1 MKPRRFILARA
12 ALVAALMLAGPALA
26 QESGEDALL
35 TDPEFSPQLEEVSLF
50 SESGLEA
57 EDAHDDYENAA
68 VIRQNGL
75 GNRAEVNQTSS
86 AYGAFAIVAQYGE
99 DNLAEVNQCGCGN
112 FVDII
117 QDGSANQSEINQTG
131 RGNVFVHRQY
141 GDGLALSVTQYGGA
155 QIAITQT
162 GP

>member
-1 MKPRRFILARA
+1 MKPHRFILSGA
-12 ALVAALMLAGPALA
+12 AFAAALMLAVPAFA
-26 QESGEDALL
+26 EVSGEDALL
-35 TDPEFSPQLEEVSLF
+35 GSLDLQPQLGETSLLSA
-50 SESGLEA
+50 SEPEDDDHSG
-57 EDAHDDYENAA
+57 DENIA
-68 VIRQNGL
+68 VVRQSGQ
-75 GNRAEVNQTSS
+75 GNRAEVSQTSS
-86 AYGAFAIVAQYGE
+86 AYGAFAIIAQYGE
-99 DNLAEVNQCGCGN
+99 DNLADVNQCGCGN

-117 QDGSANQSEINQTG
+117 QDGNTNLSEISQTG

>member
-1 MKPRRFILARA
+1 MKPRRFILTGA

-26 QESGEDALL
+26 QEFGEDALL
-35 TDPEFSPQLEEVSLF
+35 GNPDLSPQLEEASLF
-50 SESGLEA
+50 SEPGLEA
-57 EDAHDDYENAA
+57 EDAHENYENAA

-86 AYGAFAIVAQYGE
+86 AYGAFAIIAQYGE
-99 DNLAEVNQCGCGN
+99 DNLADVQQCGCGN

-117 QDGSANQSEINQTG
+117 QDGSANESEITQTG

>member
-1 MKPRRFILARA
+1 MKPRRFILSGA
-12 ALVAALMLAGPALA
+12 ALVAALMLAGPAVA

-35 TDPEFSPQLEEVSLF
+35 GSPEFSSQLEEAGLF
-50 SESGLEA
+50 SESGLEV
-57 EDAHDDYENAA
+57 EDSHDDYENAA

-99 DNLAEVNQCGCGN
+99 DNLADVHQCGCGN

-117 QDGSANQSEINQTG
+117 QDGAANQSEITQTG